1 MTQAFGQIK
10 TAADLTSIARA
21 MEERSADRYRELAEA
36 FDMACNPDT
45 AEVFRTLA
53 AEEEHH
59 AKAFPPTDPGAHVH
73 VQQWFDQAP
82 EIADPDSVHYLML
95 PWHAYD
101 LALRAEERARDF
113 FATLATAAISAE
125 VRTLAAQLAERELAH
140 VAAMRAR
147 RDACPPPHPGWWD
160 DEDGPNWD
168 AD

>member
-1 MTQAFGQIK
+1 VTQPYGQIK

-45 AEVFRTLA
+45 AEAFRLLA
-53 AEEEHH
+53 AEEDRH
-59 AKAFPPTDPGAHVH
+59 AAEFPPAGQDAHVH
-73 VQQWFDQAP
+73 VLDWFDQAP

-101 LALRAEERARDF
+101 LALRAEERALEF
-113 FATLATAAISAE
+113 FTTLATAAVSADI
-125 VRTLAAQLAERELAH
+125 RALAHQLAEREAGHLEHA
-140 VAAMRAR
+140 RTR
-147 RDACPPPHPGWWD
+147 RDACPEPHAGWWD
-160 DEDGPNWD
+160 DEDGPNWN